1 MFKTL
6 LPLLAALALALPA
19 VAEDTTA
26 MPGASIYADLD
37 KVREQGIVTPVDGI
51 SSTGQPDEAALQ
63 VFADSGYVA
72 VIDLRTDKEKRGI
85 EEVAVVEGL
94 GMQYVNVPVA
104 GVKGVNF
111 ESARALQQVLAD
123 FDEPVLVHCGS
134 GNRVGALLAL
144 GQVLEGADHESA
156 IEHGKTAGMTVLE
169 KRVREVLEVN

>member
-1 MFKTL
+1 
-6 LPLLAALALALPA
+6 
-19 VAEDTTA
+19 
-26 MPGASIYADLD
+26 
-37 KVREQGIVTPVDGI
+37 VTPVDGI

-85 EEVAVVEGL
+85 EEAAVVEGF
-94 GMQYVNVPVA
+94 GMQYVNVPIA

-144 GQVLEGADHESA
+144 GQVLDGADHESA

-169 KRVREVLEVN
+169 KRVREVLEDE